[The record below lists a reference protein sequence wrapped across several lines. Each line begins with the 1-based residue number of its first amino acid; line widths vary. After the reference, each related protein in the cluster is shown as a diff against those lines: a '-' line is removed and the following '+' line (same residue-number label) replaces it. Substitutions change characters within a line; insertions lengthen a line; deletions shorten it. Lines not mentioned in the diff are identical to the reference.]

1 MVVSSKQLF
10 TTTAY
15 YKGTLVAVKKINRK
29 SVEINKTI
37 LMELKQVILIHIQ
50 CIFSMCS
57 VDTIHLTG
65 GVGNLTKSLKKIWLS
80 LNPWTDAVTICIIK
94 QKKMLAHFFFQKF
107 RWTKFV
113 IAANR
118 CCFVCHLF
126 FQYLT

>member
-50 CIFSMCS
+50 CIFSLCS

-65 GVGNLTKSLKKIWLS
+65 GVGNLTKSLKKTWLS
-80 LNPWTDAVTICIIK
+80 LNP
-94 QKKMLAHFFFQKF
+94 
-107 RWTKFV
+107 
-113 IAANR
+113 
-118 CCFVCHLF
+118 
-126 FQYLT
+126 

>member
-50 CIFSMCS
+50 CVFSLCS

-65 GVGNLTKSLKKIWLS
+65 TKPNQIFKKDLVELVPLNRCCHNLHNQTKKNVGS
-80 LNPWTDAVTICIIK
+80 
-94 QKKMLAHFFFQKF
+94 FFFQKF

-126 FQYLT
+126 FQYLI